1 MIEPT
6 APEQNPNPPTKDGQ
20 FCSLCEVTLDLHD
33 GPDTC
38 RTAGMKA
45 DLLER
50 FYRPFLGG
58 SR

>member
-6 APEQNPNPPTKDGQ
+6 ASEQNPPTPTNDDQ
-20 FCSLCEVTLDLHD
+20 FCHLCEVVLGLHD

-38 RTAGMKA
+38 RSAGMKA
-45 DLLER
+45 DLLDR

-58 SR
+58 AR